1 MCHHHFGSHHVTSDK
16 IAYDEFL
23 DDAIRNSEVRSL
35 LPEVASTDE
44 LIWAH
49 LKDNNRALMEILTLV
64 MGDCLDTTNVAYSA
78 LFSGLQHNVKF
89 RVLVVQWLGVVYYV
103 GRVN

>member
-1 MCHHHFGSHHVTSDK
+1 
-16 IAYDEFL
+16 
-23 DDAIRNSEVRSL
+23 
-35 LPEVASTDE
+35 
-44 LIWAH
+44 
-49 LKDNNRALMEILTLV
+49 MEILTLV
-64 MGDCLDTTNVAYSA
+64 MGDCLETTNVAYSA

>member
-1 MCHHHFGSHHVTSDK
+1 MK
-16 IAYDEFL
+16 
-23 DDAIRNSEVRSL
+23 
-35 LPEVASTDE
+35 
-44 LIWAH
+44 
-49 LKDNNRALMEILTLV
+49 
-64 MGDCLDTTNVAYSA
+64 GDCLETTDGACTV